1 MKHKFIII
9 PHTIYG
15 DLMKSTGI
23 VRKIDSL
30 GRIVIPK
37 EIRNNMHI
45 KVGDDL
51 EIYINSNEDII
62 LRKFS
67 NIGNVSL
74 LAKDIVSAIN
84 SIINENVIITDNE
97 RVIAVSGYM
106 KDLINKNIS
115 DEYSK
120 LINERKQIIVKN
132 MVDIKLIDEE
142 IKGSYGMVPIIVN
155 GQLIGSIVILSE
167 NRSIRESEFDIL
179 KVISSFFTKYLE
191 E

>member
-1 MKHKFIII
+1 
-9 PHTIYG
+9 
-15 DLMKSTGI
+15 
-23 VRKIDSL
+23 
-30 GRIVIPK
+30 
-37 EIRNNMHI
+37 MHI

>member
-1 MKHKFIII
+1 
-9 PHTIYG
+9 
-15 DLMKSTGI
+15 
-23 VRKIDSL
+23 
-30 GRIVIPK
+30 
-37 EIRNNMHI
+37 MHI

-115 DEYSK
+115 NEYSK

>member
-1 MKHKFIII
+1 
-9 PHTIYG
+9 
-15 DLMKSTGI
+15 MKSTGI